1 MTLLSILWFIL
12 IAVLWIGYLTLEG
25 FDFGVG
31 MLLKVLGRNE
41 QERRAMM
48 RTIGPHWDGNEV
60 WLLTAGGATFAAF
73 PEWYGTLFSGAYLVL
88 FLILLCLIVRICAI
102 EWRSK
107 INSQKWRDS
116 WDWAHTVSTWL
127 PSILWGA
134 AFANLV
140 QGMKIE
146 VVEVATGNVVPAADV
161 PSETLLAGASHEL
174 TGGFFS
180 LLTPFTILGGLVT
193 CSLFLTHGA
202 LYTALKT
209 AGDLSARAEAFAR
222 KSAIASTALTAV
234 WALWAQLAYSL
245 NALAWIPLLVAAVFL
260 IASLL
265 MTWAGRQGWAFSLH
279 FGGIAFAVVF
289 IFSAMAPNV
298 MRSSIDDAY
307 SLTIAQAASDDVT
320 LAIMTVAAVI
330 FVPVVLFYT
339 IWGYKVFSQRVSA
352 EKIDPNEGGLHP
364 TKVRDSAQ
372 PEAAVGY

>member
-31 MLLKVLGRNE
+31 MLLKILGRNE

-48 RTIGPHWDGNEV
+48 KTIGPHWDGNEV

-107 INSQKWRDS
+107 INSQKWRDN

-146 VVEVATGNVVPAADV
+146 VVEVATGNVIPAENV

-209 AGDLSARAEAFAR
+209 AGDLSARSEAFAR

-265 MTWAGRQGWAFSLH
+265 MTWVGRQGWAFSLH

-298 MRSSIDDAY
+298 MRSSIDDSY

-320 LAIMTVAAVI
+320 LAIMTVAAII
-330 FVPVVLFYT
+330 FVPVVLCYT
-339 IWGYKVFSQRVSA
+339 IWGYKVFSKRVSA